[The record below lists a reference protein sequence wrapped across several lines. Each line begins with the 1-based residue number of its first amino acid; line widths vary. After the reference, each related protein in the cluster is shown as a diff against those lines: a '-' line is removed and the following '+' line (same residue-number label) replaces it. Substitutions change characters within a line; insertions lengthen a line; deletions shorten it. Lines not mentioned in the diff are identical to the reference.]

1 MMNLKDISK
10 AIEQIAQEKGR
21 EAEKVLGAVE
31 SSIAAAYKKEY
42 GNRGE
47 VIRSKFNA
55 KSGELKFWQVKTVV
69 DESTVRIV
77 EEEPLLPGEGEAGPP
92 RLGEAGPPRLG
103 EAGPPRLG
111 EAGPPRLGEAG
122 PPR

>member
-10 AIEQIAQEKGR
+10 AIEQIAQEKGL
-21 EAEKVLGAVE
+21 EAERVLEAVE

-47 VIRSKFNA
+47 GIRSKFNA

-92 RLGEAGPPRLG
+92 RLRESPASTRRQGEAGG
-103 EAGPPRLG
+103 
-111 EAGPPRLGEAG
+111 
-122 PPR
+122 